1 MSEVN
6 NPYSAPEANLVNEAT
21 DGSGVAAI
29 KQFPRFTTW
38 AVVGLAFITLG
49 IYGYYWLYSRT
60 KILNKLIPENPIAK
74 WLPVTTISLMLL
86 YWVIS
91 LAPLLF
97 MGGDM
102 MDPSASSSMGGIM
115 LIAPL
120 VNIAVLVLFLM
131 WIFGFR
137 SRINQITG
145 AQKGNMFW
153 LGGILTFF
161 INVYYFQYKINE
173 MHDKG

>member
-1 MSEVN
+1 MSDTN
-6 NPYSAPEANLVNEAT
+6 NPYLTPEANLVNEAT
-21 DGSGVAAI
+21 DSSGVAAI

-38 AVVGLAFITLG
+38 AVVGLAIITLG

-60 KILNKLIPENPIAK
+60 KILNRLIPENPIAK
-74 WLPVTTISLMLL
+74 WLPATTIGLMLL
-86 YWVIS
+86 YWVMS
-91 LAPLLF
+91 LLPLFL

-102 MDPSASSSMGGIM
+102 MSPESSMSGLMI
-115 LIAPL
+115 IAPI
-120 VNIAVLVLFLM
+120 VNIAVLILFLM